1 MKTITIVLT
10 KYSDPL
16 SNFFYLMSGGGY
28 THVSLSLDDAAE
40 TMYSFNFKGFCI
52 ESVEKHRRRGVTKSL
67 FYRLQISDTAYEKL
81 SEYVQE
87 FIDNRVDYRYT
98 KMGAI
103 LCFLRIPFKWKDH
116 YFCSQFVAEA
126 LTLAGAVKLKMLPS
140 LYLPNHLKN
149 ELAYSLQLR
158 NVLMNPV

>member
-1 MKTITIVLT
+1 MKTIAIVLT
-10 KYSDPL
+10 KYPDTF
-16 SNFFYLMSGGGY
+16 SNLLYLMNGGGY

-52 ESVEKHRRRGVTKSL
+52 ESVEKHRRHGVAKSL
-67 FYRLQISDTAYEKL
+67 CYCLQVSDAVYEKL

-87 FIDNRVDYRYT
+87 FIDNREDYRYT
-98 KMGAI
+98 RMGVI

-126 LTLAGAVKLKMLPS
+126 LSRTGAIKLRMRPS
-140 LYLPNHLKN
+140 LYLPNHLSR
-149 ELAYSLQLR
+149 ELASSWQ
-158 NVLMNPV
+158 VQQIQPNPI